1 MSSTLDQSSTTVTPT
16 TSPRS
21 GTRSRS
27 GPPGRGWVVA
37 GIGAG
42 VLGIVGGIAGG
53 MVDAVYDPQAA
64 GDAAAITD
72 KLATQVPE
80 IIVFHTATMVS
91 CVLLVLFAVALHRQ
105 LQQRTGPDSLVP
117 GVAAAGLGLVAVA
130 QLIGA
135 GLTTEFAFALVED
148 TDLVLPESA
157 TFFNHWIG
165 TIPWLWGGAGLTG
178 LAVASAALRDGAYA
192 RWLGWTSLV
201 LGGITALFL
210 VSPLQYMAGM
220 TGPVWL
226 VVVAVGLLRTSR
238 GA

>member
-1 MSSTLDQSSTTVTPT
+1 MSSTLDPSTTTATPT
-16 TSPRS
+16 AAPGS
-21 GTRSRS
+21 RSRS
-27 GPPGRGWVVA
+27 GPPGRGWVLA
-37 GIGAG
+37 GVGAA
-42 VLGIVGGIAGG
+42 VLGIVGGIASG
-53 MVDAVYDPQAA
+53 MVDAVYDTEAA
-64 GDAAAITD
+64 GDAEAITE

-80 IIVFHTATMVS
+80 IIVFHTATMLS
-91 CVLLVLFAVALHRQ
+91 CVLLVIFAAGLHRQ
-105 LQQRTGPDSLVP
+105 LLRRTGPDSLLP
-117 GVAAAGLGLVAVA
+117 GVAVAGLGLVAVA

-148 TDLVLPESA
+148 TSLVVPESA
-157 TFFNHWIG
+157 VFFNHWIG

-178 LAVASAALRDGAYA
+178 LAVAVAALRQGAYA

-226 VVVAVGLLRTSR
+226 LVVSLGLLRTVR
-238 GA
+238 ED